1 MELLWN
7 DLRFALRTLARNPA
21 FTAVVLVTLA
31 LGIGAN
37 SAIYGLMDQ
46 VLLRPLPVHR
56 PERLVLLEGPGIWSG
71 RSSSQYNSIT
81 PMSQPMFEG
90 LRDRTPAFS
99 GALAQWLSEVHFR
112 ATTPST
118 ENVTAGLVSGS
129 FFAVLG
135 LQPAHGRLF
144 TADDDRTP
152 GAHPLVVVSHRFFE
166 GRLAGDRSVL
176 GRTVHVNGHPMTVIG
191 VAPAGFHGIDVGNS
205 VDIYV
210 PLAMQK
216 EVLPT
221 WPASRGD
228 WRTRWLTVMA
238 RLQDGVTLEQATAAA
253 NVVYAQL
260 LKEDAQTLTTTSEK
274 NRALFLQKKLE
285 LEPGGR
291 GISGLRELAAS
302 PLLALMGMV
311 GLVLLIACANV
322 ANLLLARGS
331 SRQKEMAVRL
341 ALGAGRGR
349 LVRQL
354 MMESLVLSIAGGALG
369 LLLAGWLGRVLL
381 AALPF
386 EEAARSLSSEPDLR
400 IALFTLGVS
409 LLTGLLFGLAPAVH
423 STRLPIAPTLK
434 NEAGAVLGGTKPF
447 RFRKG
452 LVVAQITLS
461 LLLLVG
467 AGLFTRSLMNLRALD
482 PGFQPDR
489 LVTFTVDPSLGG
501 YDAGRSRLLLERL
514 REELS
519 AEPGVRSVSLAAV
532 PLMANSDESS
542 TIIVEGYQQK
552 EDEDMNPGF
561 NAVGSDFFT
570 TLGIPMVR
578 GRDFGPG
585 DALGAP
591 KVAVVNETFARY
603 FFGKE
608 DPIGRRFGRKR
619 DAKADTEIIGVV
631 RDGKA
636 GSLREQTKRF
646 VYVPYTQ
653 RNDLGSMTFYVRSGA
668 EAEMLLARAPAVVR
682 RVEPTLP
689 VTELRTMRAQIAES
703 LFADRL
709 VAALSATFGLLA
721 TVLAAL
727 GLYGVMAY
735 AVSQRTREI
744 GIRMA
749 LGAQRSNV
757 LGMVLRDVAVLVG
770 AGIVLGLPGGYGLGR
785 VLQSQLYGLQA
796 LDPTTFGIAT
806 ATLLVTAL
814 VAGYI
819 PARRA
824 VRVDPMV
831 ALRYE

>member
-7 DLRFALRTLARNPA
+7 DLRFALRTLARNPG

-56 PERLVLLEGPGIWSG
+56 PERLVLLDTPGIFSG
-71 RSSSQYNSIT
+71 STSSQYSGLK

-90 LRDRTPAFS
+90 LRDRTPVFA
-99 GALAQWLSEVHFR
+99 GVLAEWLTEVHFR
-112 ATTPST
+112 AAHST
-118 ENVTAGLVSGS
+118 ENVTASLVSGS
-129 FFAVLG
+129 FFPVLG
-135 LQPAHGRLF
+135 IQPARGRLF
-144 TADDDRTP
+144 GPEDDRTP
-152 GAHPLVVVSHRFFE
+152 GGHPLVVVGHRFFE
-166 GRLAGDRSVL
+166 THLAGDPSVL

-191 VAPAGFHGIDVGNS
+191 VAPAGFHGIDIGNP
-205 VDIYV
+205 VDVYV

-221 WPASRGD
+221 WPLVRAD

-238 RLQDGVTLEQATAAA
+238 RVQDGVSMEQATAAA

-260 LKEDAQTLTTTSEK
+260 LKEDAQTLVTASAK

-291 GISGLRELAAS
+291 GISWLRELAGS

-341 ALGAGRGR
+341 ALGAGRPR

-354 MMESLVLSIAGGALG
+354 MMESLLLSIAGGALA
-369 LLLAGWLGRVLL
+369 LPLAGWVGRVLI
-381 AALPF
+381 ASLPF

-400 IALFTLGVS
+400 IVLFTLAISLATGV
-409 LLTGLLFGLAPAVH
+409 LFGLAPALQ
-423 STRLPIAPTLK
+423 STRLPIASTLK
-434 NEAGAVLGGTKPF
+434 NEAGAVLGGSKPF
-447 RFRKG
+447 RFRKA

-482 PGFQPDR
+482 PGFEPDR
-489 LVTFTVDPSLGG
+489 LVTFTVDPSLSG
-501 YDAGRSRLLLERL
+501 YDDNQIRQLFERL
-514 REELS
+514 RGELS
-519 AEPGVRSVSLAAV
+519 VEPGVRSVSLATV
-532 PLMANSDESS
+532 PLMANTDESS
-542 TIIVEGYQQK
+542 TVMVEGYQAK
-552 EDEDMNPGF
+552 EDEDMNPYF
-561 NAVGSDFFT
+561 NSVGPEFFA
-570 TLGIPMVR
+570 TLGVPLVR

-585 DALGAP
+585 DAQGGP
-591 KVAVVNETFARY
+591 RVAVVNESFARY
-603 FFGKE
+603 FFGQD

-619 DAKADTEIIGVV
+619 DGKSDIEIVGVV
-631 RDGKA
+631 GDGKA
-636 GSLREQTKRF
+636 GTLREKTKRF
-646 VYVPYTQ
+646 AYVPYTQ
-653 RNDLGSMTFYVRSGA
+653 RSELAAMTFYIRSGTDA
-668 EAEMLLARAPAVVR
+668 GTLLGRVPGVVR
-682 RVEPTLP
+682 RIDPTLP
-689 VTELRTMRAQIAES
+689 VTELRSMEAQISQS
-703 LFADRL
+703 LFAERL

-721 TVLAAL
+721 TILAAL
-727 GLYGVMAY
+727 GLYGLMAY

-749 LGAQRSNV
+749 LGAQRRNV
-757 LGMVLRDVAVLVG
+757 LAMVLRDVAVLVG
-770 AGIVLGLPGGYGLGR
+770 FGVALGLPGGYGLGR
-785 VLQSQLYGLQA
+785 ILESQLYGLSA

-806 ATLLVTAL
+806 LTLLLTAL

>member
-7 DLRFALRTLARNPA
+7 DLRHALRILARNPA

-37 SAIYGLMDQ
+37 SAIYGLLDQ

-56 PERLVLLEGPGIWSG
+56 PERLVLLDGPGIFSG
-71 RSSSQYNSIT
+71 RSSSQYSSHT
-81 PMSQPMFEG
+81 PLSQPMFEG
-90 LRDRTPAFS
+90 LRDRTPAFA
-99 GALAQWLSEVHFR
+99 GVLAHWPSEIHFK
-112 ATTPST
+112 AAQTT
-118 ENVTAGLVSGS
+118 ENVTAALVSGS
-129 FFAVLG
+129 FFPVLG
-135 LQPAHGRLF
+135 LEPALGRLF
-144 TADDDRTP
+144 GPDDDRLP
-152 GAHPLVVVSHRFFE
+152 GGHPLVVLGHHFFQSTL
-166 GRLAGDRSVL
+166 GGDRSVL

-205 VDIYV
+205 VDVYV

-216 EVLPT
+216 EALPT
-221 WPASRGD
+221 WPVTRGD

-238 RLQDGVTLEQATAAA
+238 RLQDGVSIEQARAAA

-260 LKEDAQTLTTTSEK
+260 LKEDAQTLTTSSEK

-291 GISGLRELAAS
+291 GISGLRELAGT

-341 ALGAGRGR
+341 ALGAGRAR

-354 MMESLVLSIAGGALG
+354 MLESLLLSIAGGALG
-369 LLLAGWLGRVLL
+369 LLLAGWLGGVLL

-386 EEAARSLSSEPDLR
+386 EEAARSLSAQPDPR
-400 IALFTLGVS
+400 IALFTLAVS
-409 LLTGLLFGLAPAVH
+409 LLTGLLSGVVPALH
-423 STRLPIAPTLK
+423 ATRLPVAATLK
-434 NEAGAVLGGTKPF
+434 DEAGAVLGGSRPF
-447 RFRKG
+447 RFRRG

-482 PGFQPDR
+482 PGFSPDR

-501 YDAGRSRLLLERL
+501 LDSDQARLLFERL
-514 REELS
+514 REELLV
-519 AEPGVRSVSLAAV
+519 EPGVRSVSLAAV
-532 PLMANSDESS
+532 PIMTNSDESS
-542 TIIVEGYQQK
+542 TVLVEGYRQK
-552 EDEDMNPGF
+552 EDEDMNPNF
-561 NAVGSDFFT
+561 NAVGSEFFA
-570 TLGIPMVR
+570 TLGAPLLR

-585 DALGAP
+585 DARGAP
-591 KVAVVNETFARY
+591 RVAVVNESFARY
-603 FFGKE
+603 FFGQE

-619 DAKADTEIIGVV
+619 DGKTDTEIVGVV

-636 GSLREQTKRF
+636 GSLREETKRF
-646 VYVPYTQ
+646 AYVPYGQ
-653 RNDLGSMTFYVRSGA
+653 LDRLGSMTFYLRAGTDA
-668 EAEMLLARAPAVVR
+668 DALLGRIPVVVR
-682 RVEPTLP
+682 RVDPALP
-689 VTELRTMRAQIAES
+689 VTELRTMRAQISQS
-703 LFADRL
+703 LFAERL

-735 AVSQRTREI
+735 AVAQRTREI

-749 LGAQRSNV
+749 LGAQRGNV
-757 LGMVLRDVAVLVG
+757 LAMVLRDVAVLVG
-770 AGIVLGLPGGYGLGR
+770 SGVALGLPGGYGLGR
-785 VLQSQLYGLQA
+785 ILQSQLYGLGA
-796 LDPTTFGIAT
+796 LDPASFAIAT
-806 ATLLVTAL
+806 ATLLLTAL